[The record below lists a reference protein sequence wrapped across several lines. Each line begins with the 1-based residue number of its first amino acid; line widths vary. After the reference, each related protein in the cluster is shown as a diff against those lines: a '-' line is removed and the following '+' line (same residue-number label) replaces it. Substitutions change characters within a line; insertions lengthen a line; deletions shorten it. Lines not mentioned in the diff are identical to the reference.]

1 MRSAGYRIMVST
13 VISIAIQPS
22 VLATEGMVFQKV
34 MKEQANNMQLIAG
47 GIAHEDYGQ
56 VEKAALVVIDPPHPP
71 STLAEKLKLTGFLGS
86 NIGRFKDL
94 DGDTKERA
102 AVLAKTARGK
112 NGEATIAAFQ
122 RLQMSCLACHS
133 EFRKSFQDYFNGGKS

>member
-1 MRSAGYRIMVST
+1 MAFT

-22 VLATEGMVFQKV
+22 VLASEEMVLQKV
-34 MKEQANNMQLIAG
+34 MKEHAKNMQLIAG
-47 GIAHEDYGQ
+47 GIAREDYEQ

-71 STLAEKLKLTGFLGS
+71 STLAEKLKLTGFLGG
-86 NIGRFKDL
+86 NIGRFKYL
-94 DGDTKERA
+94 DGDTKEQA

-122 RLQMSCLACHS
+122 RLQISCLACHA
-133 EFRKSFQDYFNGGKS
+133 EFRKSFQDYFNH